1 MAGQPIKY
9 NAGSKTTNCCI
20 RRNNFDIGINPDYQY
35 GPTSSTDFWAGYTIP
50 AGGFVTYQNK
60 VSQGPS
66 IYEIPSYND
75 LVAYGKN
82 LNIGNIT
89 SPQYVVRT
97 ANAVSGSVLVNV
109 NYPQLPAI
117 DNNILTLDAG
127 YAPSYG
133 WGGAE
138 WYDIA
143 GGTVTQADL
152 TGGTLFVTGTTGNNY
167 FDGYMD
173 MNSGTQNSWVTANAF
188 GSALQQFTINV
199 WVYLQSSGGYNKNQ
213 CIVGQRYSTATNY
226 SPQTNCNFLIRGNAT
241 NGFEGVIR
249 VAGVD
254 YVVNIGSISTNT
266 WVNVTLTYDSNEL
279 VPYKDGI
286 PGSGAAG
293 PGVSLVSNGLKTI
306 IGGTVNNIPNG
317 GGPQD
322 DYFDGRIGLVNIYDA
337 ALTPSEVTDLYNAY
351 TTKGF

>member
-35 GPTSSTDFWAGYTIP
+35 GPTSSTDFWAGYDIP

-75 LVAYGKN
+75 LMAYGKN
-82 LNIGNIT
+82 LNIGNVT

-97 ANAVSGSVLVNV
+97 ANAVSGSVLINV
-109 NYPQLPAI
+109 DYPNIPDI
-117 DNNILTLDAG
+117 NGNILTLDAG

-138 WYDIA
+138 WFDIA

-152 TGGTLFVTGTTGNNY
+152 TGSTSFVTGTTGNNY

-173 MNSGTQNSWVTANAF
+173 MNASTQTSWATANAF
-188 GSALQQFTINV
+188 GSALQTFTINV
-199 WVYLQSSGGYNKNQ
+199 WMYLQSSGGYTKNQ
-213 CIVGQRYSTATNY
+213 NIVGQRFSTASNY
-226 SPQTNCNFLIRGNAT
+226 AAQTNCNFLIRGNDT
-241 NGFEGVIR
+241 NGIEGLIR
-249 VAGVD
+249 VANVD
-254 YVVNIGSISTNT
+254 YVVDFGAIATGGWRSF
-266 WVNVTLTYDSNEL
+266 TLTYD
-279 VPYKDGI
+279 
-286 PGSGAAG
+286 GAQIKTYVNGTQQNASAG
-293 PGVSLVSNGLKTI
+293 PGVTLVSNGLKTI
-306 IGGTVNNIPNG
+306 IGGTTNNIPNSG
-317 GGPQD
+317 NVS
-322 DYFDGRIGLVNIYDA
+322 DYFDGRIGVVNIYDT
-337 ALTPSEVTDLYNAY
+337 ALDDQQVLDLHNAY
-351 TTKGF
+351 LAKGL